1 MQRGSSDQVRALAV
15 EKYLEPAFRA
25 GKHQF
30 SVAVRDVLH
39 DLVAK
44 GFPPANIPQVCTA
57 LRKETFLRQH
67 GIEIDHIEGPPSKMS
82 TTVVFHYRT
91 VDPKVHGSG
100 EGRSVDKIPVDSDG
114 EDPSAKAFRLT
125 EKLRGLLKEE
135 LAAYGG
141 GEAFL
146 RWIRSEDEDAA

>member
-1 MQRGSSDQVRALAV
+1 MGHGSSDQVRAVAL
-15 EKYLEPAFRA
+15 ERYLEPALRA
-25 GKHQF
+25 GRKQF
-30 SVAVRDVLH
+30 SVAVRDVLQ
-39 DLVAK
+39 DLVAR

-82 TTVVFHYRT
+82 TTVVFHYRAASPNGNGAAGEKPF
-91 VDPKVHGSG
+91 DKKEGESG
-100 EGRSVDKIPVDSDG
+100 E
-114 EDPSAKAFRLT
+114 ETPSARAFRLT
-125 EKLRGLLKEE
+125 ERLRGLLKEE
-135 LAAYGG
+135 LTEYGG